1 LASLKNHLVELF
13 LDSIS
18 RLESLS
24 VRLEEGQERH
34 DVVLRSHV
42 AHGVECAHE
51 AEGSLHLPLCELP
64 VLFEQEEREDSG
76 DAFTSETKGELAFV
90 GVIEATSS
98 VLVFLQV
105 ENRGL
110 HEAIKAHE
118 GGDDGLDGQL
128 GGVHDS
134 RFRTTNL

>member
-1 LASLKNHLVELF
+1 MASLKNHLVELF

-90 GVIEATSS
+90 GVVGANLEDA
-98 VLVFLQV
+98 VFLL
-105 ENRGL
+105 GL
-110 HEAIKAHE
+110 GKIQTLSA
-118 GGDDGLDGQL
+118 DFVFLRL
-128 GGVHDS
+128 L
-134 RFRTTNL
+134 RFFFNVF